1 MKNISNKNMF
11 FILLIISLF
20 VMFGMIQNPQQKN
33 DWLAPKSADTLK
45 NPLVNNYNA
54 TMQGKILF
62 EKKCVSCHGD
72 KGKGDG
78 VAGIALNPHPH
89 DLTSA
94 MVQKQT
100 DGALFWKI
108 TYGKSPMATYQVILT
123 NDQRW
128 HLVNYMRQLGKQ

>member
-1 MKNISNKNMF
+1 MF

-45 NPLVNNYNA
+45 NPLANNYMA
-54 TMQGKILF
+54 TKQGEIIF
-62 EKKCVSCHGD
+62 EKRCVSCHGD

-89 DLTSA
+89 DLTLP
-94 MVQKQT
+94 MIQKQT

-108 TYGKSPMATYQVILT
+108 TNGKSPMATYQVILT

-128 HLVNYMRQLGKQ
+128 QLVNYVRQLSKQ